1 MAIFPRLP
9 ASEYNLAL
17 QNPSIGLPQPLRDS
31 TSVSRDVL
39 AALTYGL
46 EMARCGAMLVG
57 NGGHVHIANRAALAV
72 LQKNDGISISG
83 TGLIAE
89 RPADTRHLQRMVQQ
103 AINCPDGGEPAQSPF
118 TLERKLPASVLL
130 VRVIPGPE
138 LQCWH
143 SAGKR
148 SALVKVYDPDPDL
161 MVDEKSL
168 ISVYGL
174 TRGEANLALKLVQGR
189 SIEVAA
195 NELCI
200 SAHTARTHLK
210 RIFIKT
216 DTHRQSEL
224 VLRILAMAF

>member
-1 MAIFPRLP
+1 MASFPRPP
-9 ASEYNLAL
+9 AREYNFAV
-17 QNPSIGLPQPLRDS
+17 NNASIELPQPMRDD
-31 TSVSRDVL
+31 TGVSRDVL

-57 NGGHVHIANRAALAV
+57 DGGHVHIANRAALAV
-72 LQKNDGISISG
+72 LQKNDGISISR

-89 RPADTRHLQRMVQQ
+89 RPAGTRHLQRMVQQ

-130 VRVIPGPE
+130 VRVVPGPE
-138 LQCWH
+138 LQCWQ

-161 MVDEKSL
+161 MIDEKSL

-174 TRGEANLALKLVQGR
+174 TRGEANLALKLVQGK

-210 RIFIKT
+210 RIFMKT

-224 VLRILAMAF
+224 VLRILAMAL